1 MVRWCSLDGEDIARS
16 SALMTRVSG
25 HGARRRRLALC
36 VEKNQPLCPRAR
48 LLESVMLVA
57 RSSVTDCSEL
67 VWIEL
72 LVNLLSEH
80 LPAEVWRPSLLGF
93 FLKEISAIVS
103 TGLSDRDAIIII
115 PVCELHRK

>member
-1 MVRWCSLDGEDIARS
+1 MGPGAEDW
-16 SALMTRVSG
+16 LYV
-25 HGARRRRLALC
+25 LK
-36 VEKNQPLCPRAR
+36 KNQPLCPRAR

-80 LPAEVWRPSLLGF
+80 LPAEV
-93 FLKEISAIVS
+93 
-103 TGLSDRDAIIII
+103 
-115 PVCELHRK
+115 